1 MKPYIKTYW
10 VITID
15 ELGKKHSYV
24 FEGTFTQVYLRA
36 RTLLNGGLR
45 TGERIIEIKIA

>member
-1 MKPYIKTYW
+1 MKAIIKTYW
-10 VITID
+10 VITVD
-15 ELGKKHSYV
+15 ELGHYHSYV

-36 RTLLNGGLR
+36 RTLLKSGVH

>member
-1 MKPYIKTYW
+1 MKAIIKTYW
-10 VITID
+10 VITVD
-15 ELGKKHSYV
+15 ELGRRHSYV

-36 RTLLNGGLR
+36 RALLNGGVR

>member
-1 MKPYIKTYW
+1 MKAVVKNYW
-10 VITID
+10 VITVD
-15 ELGKKHSYV
+15 ELGHKHSYV

-36 RTLLNGGLR
+36 RKLLNGGVR